1 MRRLIVPGNE
11 SSAKPLIESHLRWSR
26 KVTDYLGPPIRLT
39 GIRYSN
45 KWIGL
50 NQQSLPP

>member
-1 MRRLIVPGNE
+1 MVP
-11 SSAKPLIESHLRWSR
+11 

-50 NQQSLPP
+50 NPPIAKAYRSM